1 LPSYELPDDPR
12 RILLVRLSSLGDVV
26 CAMPLALALRRRFPK
41 ARLQWAVEPDAAPL
55 LEGHDSGAE
64 PVVVP
69 RTGGLQVRGRALSM
83 LRSLRPDLVVDAQGN
98 AKSGAVARVSARGAP
113 VLGFP
118 REDVREWSNLAFT
131 TVKAPASG
139 EPHAVR
145 RNLSLLRAFG
155 APRPSGEPEYG
166 LGVTAD
172 ETEAGEARLRAAGI
186 KEGQSLVLIH
196 PGKLRDVR
204 AWTAEGCAG
213 LAEEMRKRGRGAAL
227 EGPDPK
233 RPAEAK
239 ARFEKAFARGVADLT
254 EGVPLRMLVGM
265 IAFLAAERR
274 EKGLR
279 HALVSPDT
287 LLPHLAAAL
296 GLPIV
301 LLAGPQDPARTGPLG
316 GRTTVIHEW
325 TGLPCAPCRKR
336 SCHYED
342 PRACMRRITVERVAA
357 AVEAME

>member
-1 LPSYELPDDPR
+1 MPSYELPDDPR

-26 CAMPLALALRRRFPK
+26 CAMPLALALRRRYPK

-55 LEGHDSGAE
+55 VAGHGSGAE
-64 PVVVP
+64 AVVVP

-83 LRSLRPDLVVDAQGN
+83 LRSLKPDLVIDAQGN
-98 AKSGAVARVSARGAP
+98 AKSGAVARISARGAP

-139 EPHAVR
+139 EAHSVR
-145 RNLSLLRAFG
+145 RNLALLRAMG
-155 APRPSGEPEYG
+155 DGKQEGSPDYG
-166 LGVTAD
+166 LSATED
-172 ETEAGEARLRAAGI
+172 EIAAGESVLRAAGV
-186 KEGQSLVLIH
+186 KAGQSLVLIH

-204 AWTAEGCAG
+204 AWTAEGCAS
-213 LAEEMRKRGRGAAL
+213 LAESMVKSGRAAAL

-239 ARFEKAFARGVADLT
+239 ARFAKAFGQGVADLT
-254 EGVPLRMLVGM
+254 EGVPLRTLVGLV
-265 IAFLAAERR
+265 AHLAAERR
-274 EKGLR
+274 SKGFR
-279 HALVSPDT
+279 HVLVSPDT

-296 GLPIV
+296 GLPVV
-301 LLAGPQDPARTGPLG
+301 LLAGPQDPARTGPCG
-316 GRTTVIHEW
+316 GRTTVLHEW
-325 TGLPCAPCRKR
+325 KGLPCAPCRKR

-342 PRACMRRITVERVAA
+342 PRACMRRIPVARVAA
-357 AVEAME
+357 AVEGME